1 MMFRVTLLA
10 VLVKYKKE
18 VISSLQ
24 KRVYL
29 VLAYK
34 TVPLQV

>member
-1 MMFRVTLLA
+1 MFSVTLLA
-10 VLVKYKKE
+10 VLVKYKKDHHLYKNE
-18 VISSLQ
+18 SI
-24 KRVYL
+24 YF